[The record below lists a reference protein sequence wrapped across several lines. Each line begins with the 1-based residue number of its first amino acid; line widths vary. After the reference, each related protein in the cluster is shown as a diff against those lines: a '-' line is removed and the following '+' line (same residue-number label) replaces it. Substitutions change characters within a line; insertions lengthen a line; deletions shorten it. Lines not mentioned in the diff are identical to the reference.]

1 MFEGL
6 DAYAGTY
13 EFDEVTG
20 TVTHY
25 ATVAR
30 FPNWEGTAQVRYA
43 KLVAGILH
51 LSTPPIK
58 SSRAMNGLL
67 ACGGAGRMMSASEIN
82 RQVQFYETAA

>member
-1 MFEGL
+1 VFEGF

-30 FPNWEGTAQVRYA
+30 FPNCEGTAQVRYA

-51 LSTPPIK
+51 LNKPPIK
-58 SSRAMNGLL
+58 SSSDEWIANLRWCRAHD
-67 ACGGAGRMMSASEIN
+67 GRL
-82 RQVQFYETAA
+82 

>member
-1 MFEGL
+1 
-6 DAYAGTY
+6 
-13 EFDEVTG
+13 
-20 TVTHY
+20 
-25 ATVAR
+25 
-30 FPNWEGTAQVRYA
+30 VRYA

-67 ACGGAGRMMSASEIN
+67 ACGGAGRMISASEIN